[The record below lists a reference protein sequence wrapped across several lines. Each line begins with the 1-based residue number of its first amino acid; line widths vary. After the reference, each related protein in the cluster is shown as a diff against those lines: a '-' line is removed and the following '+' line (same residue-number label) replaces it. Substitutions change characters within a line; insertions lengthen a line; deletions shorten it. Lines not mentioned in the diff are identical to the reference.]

1 MNPRIRPHD
10 LDGSPYQE
18 LLQQLA
24 YQWLAA
30 LRPAAGLSYADCMD
44 TLRTLLLTNQ
54 SPERTAAI
62 VTAVLKQ
69 AVHLEKT
76 SQWVQQEL
84 HFEGMLHEVDRADF
98 LLLDLQQAG
107 RITDQLLDAYNE
119 RIHRFPANEP

>member
-1 MNPRIRPHD
+1 MNPCIRPES
-10 LDGSPYQE
+10 LDASPYQE

-44 TLRTLLLTNQ
+44 TLRTLLLTTQ
-54 SPERTAAI
+54 SPERTGAI

-84 HFEGMLHEVDRADF
+84 HFEGMLNGVDRADF

-107 RITDQLLDAYNE
+107 HIDDQLLDAYNE
-119 RIHRFPANEP
+119 RVNRFPADEP